1 MRLVEFQLLI
11 QKSGPRAEKQ
21 NLNIK
26 KKLHTH
32 THTHTHTQSPAKLSP
47 ASVLSQ
53 HGQMIQESNIKPRI
67 PVIVRHTNAAG
78 TIPVKL
84 TMPSLHEL

>member
-1 MRLVEFQLLI
+1 MRLAEFQLLI

-26 KKLHTH
+26 KKL
-32 THTHTHTQSPAKLSP
+32 HTQSPAKLSP

-53 HGQMIQESNIKPRI
+53 HGQMIQESNIKPKI

-78 TIPVKL
+78 TILVKL